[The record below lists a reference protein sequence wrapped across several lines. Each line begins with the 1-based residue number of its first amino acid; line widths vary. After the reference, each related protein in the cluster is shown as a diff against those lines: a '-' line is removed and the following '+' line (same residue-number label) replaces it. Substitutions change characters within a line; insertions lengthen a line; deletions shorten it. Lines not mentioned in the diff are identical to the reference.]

1 MIVHS
6 ALAFS
11 AVPPGVDGPWR
22 FFLVAAVAVILFGMT
37 KAGFGAVGTISTPLM
52 IYACAGNSTLAVGL
66 MLPLLIGCDYVALI
80 LWWRKWD
87 RRNLL
92 LLLPG
97 MVVGVA
103 VGAGVL
109 WMFMQFGGAG
119 EAGKRL
125 TNALLSLVI
134 GLLAIL
140 FVALR
145 AVRAFRGQV
154 AAFRP
159 VRWQGAAMGAAAGIT
174 STLAHAAGSVTAM
187 FLLPQKLPKGRFVA
201 TTVMFYWVTNQVK
214 LLPYFA
220 LALLSAPSLKTDLV
234 LAPFVLI
241 GAGLGVVLHKWVSD
255 VWFSRIVHALL
266 TAVGVHLC
274 VTSVIRLV
282 G

>member
-6 ALAFS
+6 LLAFS
-11 AVPPGVDGPWR
+11 AMPPGVDGSWR
-22 FFLVAAVAVILFGMT
+22 FFVVAVLAVLLFGMT
-37 KAGFGAVGTISTPLM
+37 KAGFGSVGTISTPLM
-52 IYACAGNSTLAVGL
+52 IYACAGNTTLAVGL

-103 VGAGVL
+103 AGAGVL
-109 WMFMQFGGAG
+109 WLFMQLGGAG
-119 EAGKRL
+119 ETGQRL

-134 GLLAIL
+134 GLLAIV
-140 FVALR
+140 FVTLR
-145 AVRAFRGQV
+145 AVRAFRGEI

-159 VRWQGAAMGAAAGIT
+159 VRWQGAAMGAAAGVT

-214 LLPYFA
+214 LIPYFA
-220 LALLSAPSLKTDLV
+220 LGLLSAPSLKTDLV
-234 LAPFVLI
+234 LAPAVI
-241 GAGLGVVLHKWVSD
+241 VGAGLGVALHKRVSD
-255 VWFSRIVHALL
+255 VWFSRVVHVLL
-266 TAVGVHLC
+266 AAVGVHLC
-274 VTSVIRLV
+274 ATSVISLL